1 MTTATVTTATTS
13 PTLATGVHASVIDR
27 EAAHFG
33 RMAAE
38 WWDPKGS
45 SAMLH
50 RLNPVRLGYIR
61 QRVDSHWDLDDQS
74 FAPLR
79 GRRVLDVGCGA
90 GLLAEPLARLGASV
104 TAIDAA
110 GESISVARDHA
121 SRRGL
126 AIDYRVGGVEAAAGE
141 RFDLVTSMEVIEH
154 VSDPASF
161 VRGLADAVAPGG
173 LLVMSTPNRT
183 WLTRLALVEG
193 AERTGVIPRGTHDW
207 DRFLTP
213 DELIALIRD
222 AGLEVIDTTGLTLSA
237 KGFALGQST
246 ALDYFVTARRAREQD
261 VDETGAVT
269 IPNQAALPAPAA

>member
-13 PTLATGVHASVIDR
+13 SPVHASVIDR

-38 WWDPKGS
+38 WWDPTGS

-50 RLNPVRLGYIR
+50 RLNPVRLRYIR

-74 FAPLR
+74 FQALR
-79 GRRVLDVGCGA
+79 GKRVLDVGCGA

-154 VSDPASF
+154 VADPMAF
-161 VRGLADAVAPGG
+161 VRGLAHAVAPGG

-183 WLTRLALVEG
+183 WLTRVALVEG
-193 AERTGVIPRGTHDW
+193 AERLGVIPRGTHDW
-207 DRFLTP
+207 DKFLMP
-213 DELIALIRD
+213 EELAAMVRD
-222 AGLEVIDTTGLTLSA
+222 AGLEVIDTTGLVLSA
-237 KGFALGQST
+237 SGFALGQST
-246 ALDYFVTARRAREQD
+246 TLDYFLTAHRALTAPNAVSQD
-261 VDETGAVT
+261 IVQ
-269 IPNQAALPAPAA
+269 PNPAG